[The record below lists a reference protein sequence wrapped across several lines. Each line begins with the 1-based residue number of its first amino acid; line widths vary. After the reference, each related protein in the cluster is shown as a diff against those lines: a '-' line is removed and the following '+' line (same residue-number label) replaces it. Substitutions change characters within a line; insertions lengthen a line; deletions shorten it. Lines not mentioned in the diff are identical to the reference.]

1 MISANE
7 YEAHHAF
14 DLLYNNTSH
23 IQPKTLATD
32 THGVNNV
39 NFAILDFFGYQ
50 FAPRYAKFK
59 HVFNELFDF
68 EYDEILSLKLKKSL
82 NLSLIQEEWENIQW
96 IICSLNRKNNN
107 TKHGDY

>member
-1 MISANE
+1 ARFSAKYFRKGKGVSALTLVSNHVPINTKVISANE

-39 NFAILDFFGYQ
+39 NFAILD
-50 FAPRYAKFK
+50 
-59 HVFNELFDF
+59 L
-68 EYDEILSLKLKKSL
+68 
-82 NLSLIQEEWENIQW
+82 
-96 IICSLNRKNNN
+96 
-107 TKHGDY
+107 

>member
-1 MISANE
+1 M
-7 YEAHHAF
+7 
-14 DLLYNNTSH
+14 
-23 IQPKTLATD
+23 QPKTLATD

-39 NFAILDFFGYQ
+39 NFAILDLFGYQ

-59 HVFNELFDF
+59 HVFNELFEI

-96 IICSLNRKNNN
+96 IICSLSLV
-107 TKHGDY
+107 H